1 MQKQQL
7 SQKMLQKLSPQQIQ
21 LMKLLQIPT
30 DMLEQRIQ
38 EELEGNPALEMDE
51 NMSSEN
57 EQEDKDSDDD
67 IEYDEESY
75 IIGAD
80 GKKEKELI
88 VEESSSEVS
97 MSTLIVDEGGTF
109 NQTSLSN
116 ALKKASEKLINKL
129 MIKK

>member
-38 EELEGNPALEMDE
+38 EELEGNPALELDE
-51 NMSSEN
+51 NIGTDN
-57 EQEDKDSDDD
+57 EPEEKEIDDD
-67 IEYDEESY
+67 NDFDEESY

-80 GKKEKELI
+80 GNNFTILY
-88 VEESSSEVS
+88 SHCFRCTEV
-97 MSTLIVDEGGTF
+97 I
-109 NQTSLSN
+109 
-116 ALKKASEKLINKL
+116 INGIDL
-129 MIKK
+129 CMMYN